1 MRRGLEVLPSIIPSS
16 IHGSRKPMTA
26 SRAKLLQT
34 RLLRNQA
41 APCPQSCRYYSRSHY
56 CSRSRSRH
64 SLDRNR
70 HHRSSSSSRGSFYRL
85 IKTRSLFSSREVR
98 SQGEIRSQDQHRPSK
113 APNRRQGRHVK
124 GWRGAHRSRLG
135 SGGNLLRGPA
145 VGAAAHHNLQTTV
158 AARTPFPATATA
170 MPSAIPFCLPAVAS
184 GRGASS
190 PAGGRGGCPPPHPTP
205 CRPPLAPLKG

>member
-1 MRRGLEVLPSIIPSS
+1 
-16 IHGSRKPMTA
+16 MTA

-70 HHRSSSSSRGSFYRL
+70 HHRSSSSSRVSFYRL

-145 VGAAAHHNLQTTV
+145 VGGGHHNLQTTA
-158 AARTPFPATATA
+158 AARTPLPATAMA
-170 MPSAIPFCLPAVAS
+170 SAIPFCSPAVVS

-190 PAGGRGGCPPPHPTP
+190 PASGRGGSPPPHPTL